1 MKVTEEQINEIRA
14 STDIVEVI
22 SEYVT
27 LKKKGKTYFGLCPF
41 HAETAPSFAVDRER
55 QIFHCFGCGEGGNV
69 FSFLMKKE
77 NISFPEALKLVAKR
91 RGIELIFSE
100 EERKKSTERDTIYQA
115 NDFAA
120 QFFQKYLTSSE
131 EGKKGLQYLL
141 DRGIDIELIKKFRL
155 GFSPDRWDSLLKAAK
170 KAMISEKIL
179 LDAGLVLKR
188 DKESGYYDRFRGRIM
203 FTIQNEFG
211 QVLGFGARRMDD
223 NEDTPKYIN
232 TPETSVYHKGRFLYG
247 IFQAKESIR
256 NRDNAVLVEGYT
268 DILALYQNGITN
280 VLATSGTAL
289 TSGQAHLI
297 ARYTGNVT
305 LIFDADSAGLKA
317 AVRGA
322 EVLFENNLNVTMVNL
337 GKGNDPDT
345 FIRTHGKEEFNKIL
359 EGSLSF
365 IDFFIGLHESEGD
378 LSSYEGKARCISELM
393 DFIVKVPDRIKKELM
408 IKDVGEKLSIG
419 ERILYQEM
427 NKKVRGKREK
437 DEEEA
442 KMMTE
447 AVGLDPLERD
457 ILFIIFHCAEVVKS
471 VVNVLDVD
479 DFDNYYA
486 KRIFSKI
493 KSLFEENVQ
502 FNPSELIDFIVEE
515 DGKKLI
521 AELLMPAPFNSDN
534 VTEEII
540 GADGNKLEEI
550 LCLLKSRRIERQIEE
565 IRKKIKELEAR
576 GEDTSELL
584 SRYTSYIKENIEYKK
599 GGILWRS
606 F

>member
-1 MKVTEEQINEIRA
+1 
-14 STDIVEVI
+14 
-22 SEYVT
+22 
-27 LKKKGKTYFGLCPF
+27 
-41 HAETAPSFAVDRER
+41 
-55 QIFHCFGCGEGGNV
+55 
-69 FSFLMKKE
+69 
-77 NISFPEALKLVAKR
+77 
-91 RGIELIFSE
+91 
-100 EERKKSTERDTIYQA
+100 
-115 NDFAA
+115 
-120 QFFQKYLTSSE
+120 
-131 EGKKGLQYLL
+131 
-141 DRGIDIELIKKFRL
+141 
-155 GFSPDRWDSLLKAAK
+155 
-170 KAMISEKIL
+170 MISEKIL

-268 DILALYQNGITN
+268 DLLALYQNGITN

-359 EGSLSF
+359 EDSLSF

-427 NKKVRGKREK
+427 NKKARGKREK
-437 DEEEA
+437 DEEGA